1 MTRELIRRDRT
12 NLPPARFLSRLST
25 TESPLLPSL
34 NPGPYHPPGAK
45 GSLGHNA
52 KCAPRP
58 STTGGNTADRAV
70 HRASQKGY
78 TAGRIPVDERRRR
91 TPATVDGWCDGVR
104 GKASHCVSFIIVHIF
119 SIPTYCPPRRST
131 GGATEYAA
139 RSRLTLPPRCGF

>member
-1 MTRELIRRDRT
+1 MYC
-12 NLPPARFLSRLST
+12 
-25 TESPLLPSL
+25 
-34 NPGPYHPPGAK
+34 PYAK

-58 STTGGNTADRAV
+58 STTAGNTADRAV

-104 GKASHCVSFIIVHIF
+104 G
-119 SIPTYCPPRRST
+119 
-131 GGATEYAA
+131 GAPQTAF
-139 RSRLTLPPRCGF
+139 P